1 MLHLPVI
8 INNSVTMKTLVQYCL
23 TAVLFLFFNHLSAQA
38 LEKTTVDW
46 LPDTLYFENI
56 DEGYILLDSFQV
68 TNTGEAPYVVRE
80 VKTSCDCTV
89 LKYPKEPLLPGETAA
104 IRIEFDTAGKAGLAQ
119 PGFVIYDNS
128 RPNSRSIIYLSGY
141 IIPRKKPKD
150 PLGGN

>member
-1 MLHLPVI
+1 
-8 INNSVTMKTLVQYCL
+8 MKIFVQNILTLL
-23 TAVLFLFFNHLSAQA
+23 LSLFFNNLSAQA
-38 LEKTTVDW
+38 IGKTTVDW
-46 LPDTLYFENI
+46 MPDTLYFENI

-68 TNTGEAPYVVRE
+68 TNTGESPYLIRE

-89 LKYPKEPLLPGETAA
+89 IKYPKEPLLPGETAA